1 MANVTTSQLKVLS
14 DQNPEGTVWTTSPR
28 SNPQQAPV
36 QLYPAG
42 QIVTYQQSLTP
53 ATIATIT
60 TAEQSLTVG
69 TTAGNG
75 LATADFLL
83 AVNKPT
89 ATTGLGIATS
99 RISAANTM
107 YTTFINNSAATI
119 TPTQQTYNVTV
130 IRGAVYNTQ
139 ALTPAKIAAN
149 STSEQIFTIAPTDA
163 VITLSVN
170 SDGSLKDPVLVSG
183 GANYYAEPVIIIS
196 DADTYGLN
204 RGYGAVLRA
213 KVNTSGAVTQID
225 VIDRGIGYVSPTA
238 KCVGGNVI
246 APGMFPF
253 VVKPTSDAGAAVCN
267 VRIPAKSQIAITYV
281 NPTAA
286 VVTPTAAESYKILA
300 LSDVPAI
307 SNIVQYGVIATSIG
321 TFAAITSSEATLT
334 VTGLLATDVAVGLQ
348 KPALTTGA
356 GLANLRT
363 GANSLYVSMINA
375 TTQTVSPTTTE
386 IYGVTVLTQAPV
398 APFKIFRSLL
408 TPASVAANSSAEQT
422 FTVTGLTYTN
432 SSPATVVVSKPSHQP
447 GLVIAGCRITAS
459 DTLGIHFMNVTAA
472 AITPTAETYDI
483 GCFNVPGPGVSN
495 WVALPFAQSLQRVVE
510 KVNEIG
516 ANLQVKA
523 IQKGA

>member
-1 MANVTTSQLKVLS
+1 MGTTSQVKYLS
-14 DQNPEGTVWTTSPR
+14 DQNPDGTKWSPEPR
-28 SNPQQAPV
+28 TDPRQAPV

-42 QIVTYQQSLTP
+42 QIVTYQQTVQP

-60 TAEQSLTVG
+60 TAEKSITIG

-75 LATADFLL
+75 LVAATDFLL

-89 ATTGLGIATS
+89 TLASVGVHTG
-99 RISAANTM
+99 RISADNTVLL
-107 YTTFINNSAATI
+107 TLSNISGGTL
-119 TPTQQTYNVTV
+119 TPTSQVYNVTA
-130 IRGAVYNTQ
+130 IRGVPWNSQT
-139 ALTPAKIAAN
+139 LTPTKIAAN

-183 GANYYAEPVIIIS
+183 GANYYAEPTVVVT
-196 DADTYGLN
+196 DASG
-204 RGYGAVLRA
+204 GVGAVLRA

-225 VIDRGIGYVSPTA
+225 VLDRGLGYGAPTA

-253 VVKPTSDAGAAVCN
+253 VVKPTCDAGVAICN
-267 VRIPAKSQIAITYV
+267 VRIPAKGQIAITYV

-286 VVTPTAAESYKILA
+286 AVTPTSEAYKILA

-307 SNIVQYGVIATSIG
+307 YNIVSYGVIATSIG
-321 TFAAITSSEATLT
+321 TFASITSSEATLT
-334 VTGLLATDVAVGLQ
+334 VTGLLATDIVVGVQ
-348 KPALTTGA
+348 KPALTAGL
-356 GLANLRT
+356 GLANARAA
-363 GANSLYVSMINA
+363 ANALYVGMINA
-375 TTQTVSPTTTE
+375 TTGTLTPTTTE
-386 IYGVTVLTQAPV
+386 IYGVTVLTQCPV
-398 APFKIFRSLL
+398 TPFKIFRALL
-408 TPASVAANSSAEQT
+408 TPASVAATVSAEQT

-432 SSPATVVVSKPSHQP
+432 SSAATVVVSKPTHQF
-447 GLVIAGCRITAS
+447 GLAIAGCRVSAS
-459 DTLGIHFMNVTAA
+459 DTLAINFMNVSAA
-472 AITPTAETYDI
+472 AIVPTAETYDI
-483 GCFNVPGPGVSN
+483 GCFNVPGPGTSN
-495 WVALPFAQSLQRVVE
+495 WVALPFAQSLQRAVE